1 MNYLLD
7 IGIDKDVL
15 KRALINNSKQTIE
28 DAEWNIELVVNNIY
42 YLKSVGIECID
53 KIIINRFD
61 ILLRNNQ
68 DLQDSINNLK
78 DNNVI
83 ELINKD
89 IKYIYYL
96 DK

>member
-42 YLKSVGIECID
+42 YLK
-53 KIIINRFD
+53 KN
-61 ILLRNNQ
+61 IL
-68 DLQDSINNLK
+68 
-78 DNNVI
+78 
-83 ELINKD
+83 
-89 IKYIYYL
+89 Y
-96 DK
+96 